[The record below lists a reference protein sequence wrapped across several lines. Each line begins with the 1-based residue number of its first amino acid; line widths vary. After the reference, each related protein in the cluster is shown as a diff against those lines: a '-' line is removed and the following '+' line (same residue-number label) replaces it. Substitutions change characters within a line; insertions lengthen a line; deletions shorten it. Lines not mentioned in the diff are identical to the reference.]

1 VRFRSIAG
9 LMVFALALAFAP
21 QTFAGL
27 FTLADDNSTANFNTA
42 SSANN
47 SDWSVDGEDQMNQQ
61 AFWYRVGNSAEQ
73 SLHSLPIAFE
83 SAFNTN
89 IDPNLD
95 TLFVRYTGAGFNADV
110 RYTLDGGA
118 LGSGSSNMGE
128 QISITNTSGAPLD
141 FHFFQ
146 YSDFEVSN
154 TAGDDTAVFTN
165 ANAVQQYDGGIRLTE
180 TVITPAASHREI
192 DTFPNTLNK
201 LNDGVAS
208 TLSDTP
214 AVGVPVGP
222 GNLAWAYQWD
232 FTVPVGGTVQISKQ
246 KNLNAR
252 LIPEP
257 GTFAVL
263 ALAGLLVA
271 GSSRRRLFR

>member
-1 VRFRSIAG
+1 LAAG
-9 LMVFALALAFAP
+9 LTVLGLALAFAS
-21 QTFAGL
+21 QSMAGL
-27 FTLADDNSTANFNTA
+27 FVLSDENSTANFNTA
-42 SSANN
+42 SAANN
-47 SDWSVDGEDQMNQQ
+47 SDWTVDGEDQMNQQ
-61 AFWYRVGNSAEQ
+61 AFWFRVGNTAEQ

-95 TLFVRYTGAGFNADV
+95 TLFVRYAGAGFNVDV
-110 RYTLDGGA
+110 RYALDGGA
-118 LGSGSSNMGE
+118 PASGSSNMSE

-146 YSDFEVSN
+146 YSDFDVSN

-180 TVITPAASHREI
+180 TVITPAASHGEI

-201 LNDGVAS
+201 LTDGVAN

-214 AVGVPVGP
+214 AIGVPVGP

-257 GTFAVL
+257 GTFAL
-263 ALAGLLVA
+263 LTLAGMLVA
-271 GSSRRRLFR
+271 GASRRRLFR